1 MQGAEGEMVTVALQV
16 RLAVT
21 LLMPNAPKIDTR
33 LVNATVLPG
42 TPEKATV
49 LAPTAVTVG
58 TVAPDGLQSVTADG
72 ELPTTEVVGNTGL
85 VKLHDPFAIG
95 AQMFCEMLYCRF
107 ADTLAVPVWVQTPA
121 MPA

>member
-1 MQGAEGEMVTVALQV
+1 MVTVALQV

-21 LLMPNAPKIDTR
+21 LKLPNAPKIDTR
-33 LVNATVLPG
+33 LVKDTVLPG

-58 TVAPDGLQSVTADG
+58 TVPPDGLQIVTADG

-85 VKLHDPFAIG
+85 VKLHEPFPVG
-95 AQMFCEMLYCRF
+95 VQPGKRLYPRF
-107 ADTLAVPVWVQTPA
+107 AVTLAMPVCVHTPA